1 MAAHPR
7 VCQNLFNPSVISHLE
22 LLCSVFELV
31 EYLLLLPKVVKGRSK
46 GQMDSSLF
54 VEITSKIPV
63 CGIFFLLFLW
73 PSLKRRYQH
82 EQRKR

>member
-31 EYLLLLPKVVKGRSK
+31 EYLHPPKVVKGRSK

-63 CGIFFLLFLW
+63 CGNFFPFPVVLFKTKI
-73 PSLKRRYQH
+73 PA
-82 EQRKR
+82 